1 MKIIDFPQG
10 SEEWAQARCGRA
22 TASEFSSV
30 LAKGQGKMRT
40 AYLRRLVAERLTGKP
55 TEGYKN
61 AHMERGQEQE
71 QFARAAYEIKTNSI
85 VDKVGFIQHESLMLG
100 CSPDGF
106 VGIDGGVEIKSVIPT
121 VQLETILTG
130 GYPSEH
136 RAQIQGNLWLSG
148 RAWWDF
154 CSFSEDLPEN
164 LRTYVFRVLPD
175 AKYIVQLEAE
185 VTVFLREVDALLD
198 QLKGMQ

>member
-1 MKIIDFPQG
+1 MKVIDFPQG

-61 AHMERGQEQE
+61 AHMDRGQEQE
-71 QFARAAYEIKTNSI
+71 QFARAAYEIKTGGI
-85 VDKVGFIQHESLMLG
+85 VDAVGFIQHPVLMAG
-100 CSPDGF
+100 GSPDGL
-106 VGIDGGVEIKSVIPT
+106 VSPDGGVEIKSVIPT
-121 VQLETILTG
+121 VQLETILAG

-136 RAQIQGNLWLSG
+136 RAQIQGNLWLTG
-148 RAWWDF
+148 RKWWDF
-154 CSFSEDLPEN
+154 CSYSEDLPEN
-164 LRTYVFRVLPD
+164 LRTYVFRVEPD

-185 VTVFLREVDALLD
+185 VTVFLREVDALLA
-198 QLKGMQ
+198 QLKGM